1 MWEAHKIS
9 LREIDSSLHAV
20 NCNTEKLRELVTTHS
35 VFIANPSG
43 TIGIQYMLDNLEKDI
58 VQQYVLGKPFI
69 IDTLN
74 IPIVENVVKLRQVI
88 ALITKNIEQVRGIV
102 HFYLILMFYSHR
114 CHSK

>member
-1 MWEAHKIS
+1 MWEAHKVS
-9 LREIDSSLHAV
+9 LIEMDSSLHAV
-20 NCNTEKLRELVTTHS
+20 NCDVEKLRELVTTHS

-58 VQQYVLGKPFI
+58 VQQYVLGKPII

-74 IPIVENVVKLRQVI
+74 IPTVTIDVKLRQVI
-88 ALITKNIEQVRGIV
+88 ALITKNIEQVRASV
-102 HFYLILMFYSHR
+102 HFLFLICLDSHH